1 MNTVSFFCPVVLSF
15 SVWFLYR
22 LLRFHFRFPAFLGG
36 GFCYSVISSRRC
48 TPPAL
53 LAGLKYAYSACVLF
67 SSFFLALLMLTYLRF
82 FFSSF
87 LPFFDFDLDSV
98 CFHPVFFLWVLCCLL
113 GFGFGCDSFSILV
126 MISIYLG
133 TYVRWSNLFTFV
145 WGLRFV
151 SAVVCVIFCFYLFSS
166 WGNFPLQR
174 YWSLS
179 WCPVTTDCIVAMS

>member
-1 MNTVSFFCPVVLSF
+1 MTCIWCME
-15 SVWFLYR
+15 VWDLKALFLPIR
-22 LLRFHFRFPAFLGG
+22 GG
-36 GFCYSVISSRRC
+36 LKKYIYIYIYYTYLYIYISSV
-48 TPPAL
+48 ADVDL
-53 LAGLKYAYSACVLF
+53 SLF
-67 SSFFLALLMLTYLRF
+67 ILFYFRP
-82 FFSSF
+82 F
-87 LPFFDFDLDSV
+87 LPFFDFDLDIV

-113 GFGFGCDSFSILV
+113 GFGFCCDSFSMLV